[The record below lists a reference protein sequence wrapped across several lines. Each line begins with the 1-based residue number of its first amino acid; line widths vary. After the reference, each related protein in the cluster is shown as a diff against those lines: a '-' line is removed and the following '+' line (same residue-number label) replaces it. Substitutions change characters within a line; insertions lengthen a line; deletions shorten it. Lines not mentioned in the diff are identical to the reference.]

1 MISYLELSRL
11 MKRIP
16 PALRVDVVIEDGRW
30 HQIEF
35 KAIATDSCAAS
46 LKAVGHQAR
55 GHEIAILASSDAR
68 ITELNDRY
76 RGQKIPTN
84 VLAWPAP
91 KSAIDSMT
99 TSEERFL
106 GDIAL
111 AWETCVG
118 EADASGRS
126 ISAHVSHLIVHGC
139 LHLVG
144 FHHRTDTETEKMQNL
159 ETIILAT
166 LGIISPYDGV
176 KEAYR

>member
-1 MISYLELSRL
+1 M
-11 MKRIP
+11 
-16 PALRVDVVIEDGRW
+16 RVDVVIEDGRW
-30 HQIEF
+30 HQIEL
-35 KAIATDSCAAS
+35 KDIATDSCAAA
-46 LKAVGHQAR
+46 LKTVGHQAR
-55 GHEIAILASSDAR
+55 RHEIAILASSDKR

-76 RGQKIPTN
+76 RGQKKPTN

-91 KSAIDSMT
+91 KSEIDSMT

-159 ETIILAT
+159 ETKILAT
-166 LGIISPYDGV
+166 LGITSPYDGV
-176 KEAYR
+176 NEAHC